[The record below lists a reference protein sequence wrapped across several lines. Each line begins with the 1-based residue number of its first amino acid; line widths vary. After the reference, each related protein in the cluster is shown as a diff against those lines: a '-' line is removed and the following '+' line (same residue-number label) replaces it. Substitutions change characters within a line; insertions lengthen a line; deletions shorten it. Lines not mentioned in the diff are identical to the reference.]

1 MNSSHAVIFAAAAL
15 LTAPA
20 GAAPAPPA
28 DHQAE
33 PSTKPISQ
41 REPNAVDVVAT
52 PVTDLNLRK
61 GEIPPVLLAAQDA
74 PYALSGMKRCP
85 QIAAE
90 IGRLDG
96 ALGDDIDIAQ
106 DQGRHISPGKVAQS
120 VIGGFIPFRGIIR
133 EISGANEQERR
144 VQTAIYAGSVRRS
157 FLKGIGQQRGCP
169 WPARSATPAV
179 LAKIALANEA
189 KASAKQDAEAARD
202 DDRKGADE
210 PAGKRPR
217 R

>member
-15 LTAPA
+15 LAAPA

-28 DHQAE
+28 DYQAE
-33 PSTKPISQ
+33 PAKPITQ

-74 PYALSGMKRCP
+74 PYALAEMKRCP

-90 IGRLDG
+90 IGRLDA

-106 DQGRHISPGKVAQS
+106 HQGHRISPGKVAQS

-133 EISGANEQERR
+133 EISGANEQEHR

-179 LAKIALANEA
+179 LARIALANEA

-202 DDRKGADE
+202 DDRKAADD